1 MDTSIRIGDVQR
13 AVAKE
18 CLFFGDTSKENI
30 SVITKLYLNQLS
42 KDGYKVRRHKQTL
55 NSNATRVNSFIKR

>member
-30 SVITKLYLNQLS
+30 STITKLYLNQLS
-42 KDGYKVRRHKQTL
+42 KDGYNVRRHKQTL
-55 NSNATRVNSFIKR
+55 NSNATRVNSFINK